1 MGGSLEPDYKNLISH
16 IDIDRSLGAIE
27 YFTFNGFE
35 DEGILSFK
43 EDVEAGNDSIE
54 LHLVKSKSYKEA
66 LVLKLKKGYG
76 LSDVWRDFLREEQK
90 TFGGSKIFYID
101 GECSML
107 LVLSLPNEI
116 RNKLNMVVTRLNKIN
131 EKITRIN
138 SRIKKE
144 NLDIY
149 ASKVRNKATDKK
161 KDDII
166 NFINQ
171 NLRV

>member
-1 MGGSLEPDYKNLISH
+1 METDYKNIISH

-27 YFTFNGFE
+27 HFSFNGIE
-35 DEGILSFK
+35 DENILDFK
-43 EDVEAGNDSIE
+43 NDIEDGNDSIE
-54 LHLVKSKSYKEA
+54 LHLIKSKSYKES
-66 LVLKLKKGYG
+66 LILKLKKSNGAY
-76 LSDVWRDFLREEQK
+76 SDVWRDFLREEQK

-101 GECSML
+101 NQCAKL

-116 RNKLNMVVTRLNKIN
+116 RNKLNMAITRLNKIN

-138 SRIKKE
+138 ARIKKE

-149 ASKVRNKATDKK
+149 TSRIRDKESMSKK